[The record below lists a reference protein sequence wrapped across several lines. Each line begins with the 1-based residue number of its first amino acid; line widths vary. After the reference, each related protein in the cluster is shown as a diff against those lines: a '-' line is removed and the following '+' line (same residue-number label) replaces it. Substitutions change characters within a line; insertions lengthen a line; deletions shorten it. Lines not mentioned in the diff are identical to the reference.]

1 MKIIGSMF
9 LVVVVSILLIGGIA
23 ALQAQTD
30 VGDTIINE
38 TSDNYDS
45 YEELK
50 NTTVLTM
57 KTAGYAP
64 YLIIIFVLTTFAI
77 LLLGG
82 AAALIVSKKR

>member
-1 MKIIGSMF
+1 MKVIGSLF

-23 ALQAQTD
+23 ALQAQVD
-30 VGDTIINE
+30 IGDTIINE
-38 TSDNYDS
+38 SSDNYES

-50 NTTVLTM
+50 NTTELTM

-64 YLIIIFVLTTFAI
+64 YLIIIFVLTVFAI

-82 AAALIVSKKR
+82 AAALIVVKR